1 MHEPP
6 LILLVDDQPDNRMLL
21 EAILAPEG
29 YRLRQAADG
38 PAALAE
44 ARKEPPDLILLDV
57 LMPGLNG
64 FAVCSAVRQ
73 DARTRFV
80 PVILLTALHETEDRI
95 RGLDAGADDF
105 ISKPVQDDLLV
116 AKVRSLLRLKKTRDE
131 LDALRTDF
139 GNMMVHDLRSP
150 VHSILG
156 LVDLLREDLGESP
169 GPVRLL
175 DLMEKSARNID
186 RRISDFLDLAKLE
199 SGTLKLSRG
208 RQDLGRLAREAL
220 ERSRPLGVK
229 KRLTFHFEG
238 AEGEMPVL
246 VDASRMEQ
254 VFDNLLQNAVKHSP
268 PGGRVTLGLEE
279 PASGT
284 VRCRVDDQG
293 PGFPPAEGERLF
305 EKFYQHDGKLGGA
318 GLGLYVCQAILQSHG
333 GQIRAENLPGG
344 GARFA
349 FFLPLQSPGPAGQE
363 A

>member
-6 LILLVDDQPDNRMLL
+6 LILLVDDQPDNLLLL

-29 YRLRQAADG
+29 YRLRKAADG
-38 PAALAE
+38 NAALAE

-73 DARTRFV
+73 DTRTRFV
-80 PVILLTALHETEDRI
+80 PIILLTALHETEDRI

-156 LVDLLREDLGESP
+156 LVELLREEFGDSP
-169 GPVRLL
+169 GPARLL
-175 DLMEKSARNID
+175 DLLEKSARNID
-186 RRISDFLDLAKLE
+186 GRISDFLDLAKLE
-199 SGTLKLSRG
+199 SGTLKLDRA
-208 RQDLGRLAREAL
+208 RQDLGQMAREAL

-229 KRLTFHFEG
+229 KRLAFRFQG
-238 AEGEMPVL
+238 AEGDTPVL
-246 VDASRMEQ
+246 ADAGRIEQ

-268 PGGRVTLGLEE
+268 PGGVVTLCLDE
-279 PASGT
+279 PEPGA
-284 VRCRVDDQG
+284 VRCCVDDQG
-293 PGFPPAEGERLF
+293 PGFPPEEGERLF

-318 GLGLYVCQAILQSHG
+318 GLGLYVCQAIVRAHG
-333 GQIRAENLPGG
+333 GRIRAENLPGG

-349 FFLPLQSPGPAGQE
+349 FSLPLQSTGHAGQE